1 MEPASFRLALP
12 DDRALLTRLTTAL
25 SSQEDPPITMERAQ
39 TTVLAFTSQTWEPML
54 RSRVMEAL
62 EAAAGPDWQR
72 VVTPVD

>member
-1 MEPASFRLALP
+1 
-12 DDRALLTRLTTAL
+12 
-25 SSQEDPPITMERAQ
+25 MERAEMR
-39 TTVLAFTSQTWEPML
+39 VLAFTPQMWEPML